1 MDGIEQVVYYLLKTY
16 PQLDASRVYTEGLS
30 AGSATSTGLGIRKS
44 YLFAAVGGFSAGILP
59 GSFRFDCDRQS
70 LLGEAIQKS
79 GAVEMPYFSATG
91 TSDTVVPFINKDN
104 WQKNAFFAAWQIY
117 QIMNGMSVTERPDF
131 SKDTIF
137 GITLENRETIW
148 TNKGISMET
157 GVLSK
162 NGVPLIQMVAVN
174 DYGHWNFKPAA
185 KMMWDYFMQFSR
197 DPQTK
202 ELIYHGRK

>member
-1 MDGIEQVVYYLLKTY
+1 
-16 PQLDASRVYTEGLS
+16 
-30 AGSATSTGLGIRKS
+30 
-44 YLFAAVGGFSAGILP
+44 
-59 GSFRFDCDRQS
+59 
-70 LLGEAIQKS
+70 
-79 GAVEMPYFSATG
+79 MPYFS
-91 TSDTVVPFINKDN
+91 STVTIYSVILFINKDN